1 MGIRVPEVAKVTKWN
16 PPSDIPDLHNFIIS
30 FSAFQTEVD
39 EWHLQKI
46 IFLLGCNK
54 SYVKC
59 SAFHTPARSG
69 DVDRGVG
76 GLDEVMTT
84 GRFSLSLFLSLTLFC
99 CTPPIMHIKVISCL
113 PLLG

>member
-1 MGIRVPEVAKVTKWN
+1 MRVPEVAKVTKWN

-59 SAFHTPARSG
+59 SAFHTPERSG
-69 DVDRGVG
+69 DVDGGV
-76 GLDEVMTT
+76 LDEVMTT
-84 GRFSLSLFLSLTLFC
+84 GRFSLPFSFSHS
-99 CTPPIMHIKVISCL
+99 I
-113 PLLG
+113 LLHSTHHAH